1 MDIVLTVSSSKPK
14 SISFKSFYLQSSL
27 LSIINLANEL
37 SDAFN
42 LNVLVKEE
50 DEQIYFLRKIEDGG
64 ASKSYGINVAK
75 MAGIPSYVTSRS
87 KELLEDLTQ
96 NKKQSNLEVSKNK
109 IDLKQIEIFDFK
121 DEILREL
128 KNIDIE
134 SLTPIQAINKLS
146 DIKNKL

>member
-1 MDIVLTVSSSKPK
+1 M
-14 SISFKSFYLQSSL
+14 
-27 LSIINLANEL
+27 
-37 SDAFN
+37 
-42 LNVLVKEE
+42 NVLVKEQ

-96 NKKQSNLEVSKNK
+96 NKKQSNLKVSKNK

-134 SLTPIQAINKLS
+134 SLTPIQAINKLN
-146 DIKNKL
+146 DIKKKL